1 LKARLDALINDS
13 LTRPER
19 AHDGEDWR
27 KKPIK
32 LTGFWRVRESFMDY
46 IESWSDPRD
55 VLEDVKNHLLETE
68 PLDPEGDWA
77 LNNPYGIT
85 IVDMG

>member
-1 LKARLDALINDS
+1 
-13 LTRPER
+13 
-19 AHDGEDWR
+19 
-27 KKPIK
+27 
-32 LTGFWRVRESFMDY
+32 MDY
-46 IESWSDPRD
+46 IESWSEPRD